1 MDSLKREVGYKD
13 VLGQKEYLKLML
25 AGLISRFG
33 DSVDSLAFTW
43 LVYQVTGSAAWSAI
57 VFAVNQLPEI
67 IVQPFAGAL
76 VEGMNKKRLILTSY
90 LIRGSIVT
98 ALAFLTLADMVTPVV
113 LVLFTFLITTAEA
126 FSMPAGMAII
136 PKLLPEEYYEF
147 GTSLKTTAGSVV
159 ELAGLA
165 LGGVII
171 GIFGIFT
178 AIFIDAATFFGAAL
192 ILGFMKCREERPER
206 EDIDISSY
214 FKNLKEGITYVRTQ
228 PVIINFC
235 LMAVVVNAL
244 LVPFNSLQGPIVSE
258 LLGQDAEFLSIFGVA
273 MVLFMGIGSVLYPY
287 ISRKAGV
294 RPLLVGSGI
303 SIGAGLYVLTLGP
316 ACKGSMVLVCIITAV
331 SSICLG
337 VGASIFMGALNVQF
351 MKAVSKEYMAR
362 AGSIFNAAAAAAV
375 PLTSVLISA
384 LAVYFSVGEI
394 LVVCAAFCVIMFAYI
409 AIRKVRFE

>member
-1 MDSLKREVGYKD
+1 MENEKKEIGYKD
-13 VLGQKEYLKLML
+13 VLRQREYLKLIL
-25 AGLISRFG
+25 AGLVSRFG

-76 VEGMNKKRLILTSY
+76 VEGMNKKRLIIISY
-90 LIRGSIVT
+90 LIRGSVVT
-98 ALAFLTLADMVTPVV
+98 ALAFLTFTDRVTPFI

-136 PKLLPEEYYEF
+136 PKLLPEEYYEY
-147 GTSLKTTAGSVV
+147 GTALKAGLGSVV
-159 ELAGLA
+159 ELIGLA

-171 GIFGIFT
+171 GAFGIFI

-192 ILGFMKCREERPER
+192 IICFMKCREERQEKGR
-206 EDIDISSY
+206 IDASSY
-214 FKNLKEGITYVRTQ
+214 FKTLKEGIVYVKKRQ
-228 PVIINFC
+228 VIINFC

-258 LLGQDAEFLSIFGVA
+258 LLGQDAEFLSVFGVA
-273 MVLFMGIGSVLYPY
+273 MVLFMGIGSALYPY
-287 ISRKAGV
+287 VSKKVEV
-294 RPLLVGSGI
+294 RTLLVSSGI
-303 SIGAGLYVLTLGP
+303 AIGGGLYVLTLGP
-316 ACKGSMVLVCIITAV
+316 ACGGNMGLICMITGI
-331 SSICLG
+331 SSACLG
-337 VGASIFMGALNVQF
+337 VGASILLGALNVQF
-351 MKAVSKEYMAR
+351 MKAVSKEYLAR
-362 AGSIFNAAAAAAV
+362 AGAIFNAAASAAV
-375 PLTSVLISA
+375 PLASLLISA

-394 LVVCAAFCVIMFAYI
+394 LVVCALFCVIIFAYI

>member
-1 MDSLKREVGYKD
+1 MENKKREIGYKD
-13 VLGQKEYLKLML
+13 VLRQKEYLKLIL

-76 VEGMNKKRLILTSY
+76 VEGMNKKRLIVTSY
-90 LIRGSIVT
+90 LIRGIIVT
-98 ALAFLTLADMVTPVV
+98 ALAFLSFADMVTPFI

-136 PKLLPEEYYEF
+136 PKLLPEEYYEY
-147 GTSLKTTAGSVV
+147 GTSLKATVGSVV
-159 ELAGLA
+159 ELVGLA

-171 GIFGIFT
+171 GGLGIYA
-178 AIFIDAATFFGAAL
+178 AIFIDAVTFFGAAL
-192 ILGFMKCREERPER
+192 ILSFMKCREENPEKGVA
-206 EDIDISSY
+206 ELSAY
-214 FKNLKEGITYVRTQ
+214 FRTLKEGIVYVKTQ

-273 MVLFMGIGSVLYPY
+273 LVLFMGIGSALYPY
-287 ISRKAGV
+287 ISKKVAV
-294 RPLLVGSGI
+294 RPLLVSSGI
-303 SIGAGLYVLTLGP
+303 CVGAGLYVLTLGP
-316 ACKGSMVLVCIITAV
+316 ACKGNIGLIYTITGV
-331 SSICLG
+331 SSFCLG
-337 VGASIFMGALNVQF
+337 VGASIFLGALGVQF
-351 MKAVSKEYMAR
+351 MKAVSKEYLAR
-362 AGSIFNAAAAAAV
+362 AGAIFNAAAAAAV

-394 LVVCAAFCVIMFAYI
+394 LVVCAVFCVIMFTYI